1 MCGTCDAISG
11 NDCVQDCVGAWGGA
25 ALVDDCGVCD
35 ATPGNDCDCFQ
46 VPGGPARMDQCG
58 VCDADAGND
67 CAIDCSGVWG
77 GPDRLDMC
85 GVCDAAAGN
94 DCVQDCAGNW
104 GGTATPD
111 MCSVCDTNPSNDCVQ
126 DCAGMWGGGAT
137 VDNCDTCDANPTND
151 CVCLGAT
158 CAASGPCFEGYCDA
172 QTDTCMERAFADG
185 TECGTAGTE
194 ICVDTAC
201 VTRQCGDR
209 FLESGPAPARETC
222 DDGNVADGDLCSAAC
237 VATALRLTPDRG
249 SLRAQIPTVGVD
261 GAGRHL
267 IVWIPDPNAP
277 VMLARRFDAAGA
289 PLEST
294 AFGIPSSAYPSEI
307 AVTGLS
313 GGGWVVTY
321 VQLGMNSNTV
331 VLFRMVASDGT
342 VGSEQVVSSRRGQ
355 NREPVITS
363 VGTGFVIVWWVYNT
377 WDGIDSGLVARRY
390 SATGTALSSEFF
402 VAVQRADYQE
412 LARVTSQGNT
422 WLVVWQGNPGSGFQP
437 QIRGRFFS
445 LSNPTSGE
453 LVFANGTSPT
463 VASLGG
469 GEFAVGYG
477 SWNTPYGVFV
487 RRVPQASP
495 LSQTANMVGWS
506 HSSSPEIMVA
516 PYGSSILV
524 AWRNANIDVSLAA
537 IGPTALNAVDALS
550 ANAEL
555 ATANAWFTLSP
566 SPRGTWFVTSHPR
579 HPRRLARRH
588 PPPPSL
594 TCAHGPSCEGSIA
607 VRPAKESRRARVSA
621 PCPTATPS
629 PSWPR
634 ASANSNENSRRW
646 TSSWR
651 AHDAHVARSAR
662 IRRELEA
669 LGPQLDHARMHRAL
683 PLLSQLRVASPCRES
698 WEGMLGDDRVRHC
711 GKCDKHVYNLSALS
725 PPAGRSPLAR
735 AGGSAVRALLSARRR
750 NGDDLG
756 LPERERA
763 APPAEARGRCHADRQ
778 RRGRG
783 GHVLAGYDGAAL

>member
-1 MCGTCDAISG
+1 
-11 NDCVQDCVGAWGGA
+11 
-25 ALVDDCGVCD
+25 LV
-35 ATPGNDCDCFQ
+35 
-46 VPGGPARMDQCG
+46 
-58 VCDADAGND
+58 
-67 CAIDCSGVWG
+67 S
-77 GPDRLDMC
+77 
-85 GVCDAAAGN
+85 
-94 DCVQDCAGNW
+94 
-104 GGTATPD
+104 
-111 MCSVCDTNPSNDCVQ
+111 
-126 DCAGMWGGGAT
+126 
-137 VDNCDTCDANPTND
+137 DTC
-151 CVCLGAT
+151 
-158 CAASGPCFEGYCDA
+158 
-172 QTDTCMERAFADG
+172 QERASADG
-185 TECGTAGTE
+185 TECGAGGTD
-194 ICVDTAC
+194 ICVATAC
-201 VTRQCGDR
+201 VTRGCGDG
-209 FLESGPAPARETC
+209 FLEAGPTPAREGC
-222 DDGNVADGDLCSAAC
+222 DDANMAAGDLCSAAC

-566 SPRGTWFVTSHPR
+566 SPRGTWFVTSHPGTRDDWLAVTLLR
-579 HPRRLARRH
+579 HP
-588 PPPPSL
+588 
-594 TCAHGPSCEGSIA
+594 
-607 VRPAKESRRARVSA
+607 
-621 PCPTATPS
+621 
-629 PSWPR
+629 
-634 ASANSNENSRRW
+634 
-646 TSSWR
+646 
-651 AHDAHVARSAR
+651 
-662 IRRELEA
+662 
-669 LGPQLDHARMHRAL
+669 
-683 PLLSQLRVASPCRES
+683 
-698 WEGMLGDDRVRHC
+698 
-711 GKCDKHVYNLSALS
+711 
-725 PPAGRSPLAR
+725 
-735 AGGSAVRALLSARRR
+735 
-750 NGDDLG
+750 
-756 LPERERA
+756 
-763 APPAEARGRCHADRQ
+763 
-778 RRGRG
+778 
-783 GHVLAGYDGAAL
+783 